1 MMPDLD
7 RIAASSEQAR
17 WSTFKVGLG
26 ERRAASFEK
35 TQSLHGG
42 NKNNV
47 SHEFVDVI
55 LHDK

>member
-1 MMPDLD
+1 MMPDFD
-7 RIAASSEQAR
+7 RITPGSEQAR
-17 WSTFKVGLG
+17 RSTFIRIG
-26 ERRAASFEK
+26 RAASRKFRK

>member
-7 RIAASSEQAR
+7 RITASSEQAR
-17 WSTFKVGLG
+17 RSPFEVGLG
-26 ERRAASFEK
+26 ERRAAVFE
-35 TQSLHGG
+35 TIQSLHGG

-47 SHEFVDVI
+47 SHEFVDAI